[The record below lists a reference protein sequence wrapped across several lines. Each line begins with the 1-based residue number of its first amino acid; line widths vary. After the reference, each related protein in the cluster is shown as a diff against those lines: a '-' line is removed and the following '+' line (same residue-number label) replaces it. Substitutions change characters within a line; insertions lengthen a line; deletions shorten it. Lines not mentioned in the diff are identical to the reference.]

1 MEFFAVLDASYSRR
15 DLAGLIRLAAR
26 TEGSDFWCMCNGL
39 GPTDAA
45 SLRIKALELRAKA
58 IFNETGILG
67 SEVVSALEASPSAR
81 EAELLRQ
88 LRVDPADTAQM
99 LQLLNDEDPSVR
111 WIGIYKTGFVTE
123 SAAPILQKL
132 RAIAAGDR
140 FVLLDERPVPGATPV
155 PRDIQRGETR
165 LEFVA
170 PLRTLAN
177 KRLAKWNQAVAE
189 DPGDIARTGLQRLLD
204 DFLAEPKRELEIVYA
219 VERFHPQFSP
229 VAKAEVDAFVPRNAD
244 ERRAIERFRGAIRA
258 RGARSDSNAFRPSP
272 PHRFI

>member
-1 MEFFAVLDASYSRR
+1 MEFFAVLDACYTRK
-15 DLAGLIRLAAR
+15 DLPGLIRLAAR
-26 TEGSDFWCMCNGL
+26 TEGGDFWHMPNGL

-58 IFNETGILG
+58 IFNETGLLG
-67 SEVVSALEASPSAR
+67 NEIVSALEASLSAR
-81 EAELLRQ
+81 EADLLTQ

-111 WIGIYKTGFVTE
+111 WIGIYKTRFVAE
-123 SAAPILQKL
+123 PAAPILQKL
-132 RAIAAGDR
+132 RAVAAGDR
-140 FVLLDERPVPGATPV
+140 FVVLDERPFPGVTPIPEGV
-155 PRDIQRGETR
+155 HRGETR

-170 PLRTLAN
+170 PLRTLVN
-177 KRLAKWNQAVAE
+177 KRLAKWNQAVPE

-204 DFLAEPKRELEIVYA
+204 DFLADSKRELEILSA

-258 RGARSDSNAFRPSP
+258 RWSRQ
-272 PHRFI
+272 